1 MRVRV
6 WVTSSGLKWQSD
18 TERRE
23 HCAETR
29 GRRGRR
35 MNINMRCIMVDSGH
49 EQYGHTAHS
58 TVSVKLSCQLYVI
71 VYLLSMT

>member
-1 MRVRV
+1 MT
-6 WVTSSGLKWQSD
+6 WVGTMMVVPSDEGAGVGHLTSSGLKWQSD

-35 MNINMRCIMVDSGH
+35 MNMR
-49 EQYGHTAHS
+49 
-58 TVSVKLSCQLYVI
+58 
-71 VYLLSMT
+71 